1 MIAKQSK
8 RIISTQNLTRRI
20 GTHGYQLIDEDE
32 IFSVQPFDDMSMQP
46 CDMYD
51 VILDPMY
58 VDLTTY
64 LKRDNLYSWVFKN
77 KNIKNL
83 IRSKSY
89 DMRLPYLGEED
100 DEEQE
105 AWLQESILF
114 TYKEEQEPDYENP
127 YMK

>member
-1 MIAKQSK
+1 
-8 RIISTQNLTRRI
+8 
-20 GTHGYQLIDEDE
+20 
-32 IFSVQPFDDMSMQP
+32 MQP

-114 TYKEEQEPDYENP
+114 TYKEE
-127 YMK
+127 